1 MPLSE
6 IKAQEK
12 AIGILKK
19 SVSEARLA
27 HAYLFLGPNGVGKH
41 SAAIEFA
48 KLLNCVSGEAD
59 NCGKCISCLKIEKAI
74 HPDIFIISAEESQ
87 RIISI
92 DRIRE
97 LSARL
102 SLRPFEARCRV
113 AIIDA
118 QSLNEEASNALLK
131 ILEEPGADMLFILIA
146 ANTNALPDTIVS
158 RCQVVRFKPLS
169 RDDVINI
176 LRTDFDINEKEAGF
190 LADLSGLN
198 ITKASSLKGQ
208 DALAWK
214 NSVIDEFNSNMP
226 LLSSGNNCIIDQG
239 RDMQQDAMDILL
251 CFYRDVLVYKY
262 TRDISIIMNIDRQE
276 TILEFAR
283 KREVAS
289 LNAAIGYIEEAK
301 VSLEANVNSKLAV
314 KLLQEKLAI

>member
-12 AIGILKK
+12 AIGILKA
-19 SVSEARLA
+19 SVSEARVA

-48 KLLNCVSGEAD
+48 KLLNCASREAD
-59 NCGKCISCLKIEKAI
+59 NCGKCISCSKIEKAI
-74 HPDIFIISAEESQ
+74 HPDIFIISTEEGQ
-87 RIISI
+87 RIIPI
-92 DRIRE
+92 DKIRE

-102 SLRPFEARCRV
+102 SLKPFEARYKIAV
-113 AIIDA
+113 IDA

-146 ANTNALPDTIVS
+146 ADANTLLDTIVS
-158 RCQVVRFKPLS
+158 RCQVVRFRPLS
-169 RDDVINI
+169 RLDVMGI
-176 LRTDFDINEKEAGF
+176 LKMDFDIDEKEAGF

-198 ITKASSLKGQ
+198 IKKALSLRGQ

-214 NSVIDEFNSNMP
+214 NAIIDEFSSDMP
-226 LLSSGNNCIIDQG
+226 LLPSGNNSIIDLA

-251 CFYRDVLVYKY
+251 CFYRDVFVYKY
-262 TRDISIIMNIDRQE
+262 TKDSSMIMNIDRRE
-276 TILEFAR
+276 IILEFAR
-283 KREVAS
+283 KKDVANLKS
-289 LNAAIGYIEEAK
+289 AIDYIEEAK
-301 VSLEANVNSKLAV
+301 VSLEANVNSKLAL
-314 KLLQEKLAI
+314 KLLQEKLVV

>member
-1 MPLSE
+1 MPLSK

-19 SVSEARLA
+19 SASEAKLA

-48 KLLNCVSGEAD
+48 KFLNCASGEAD
-59 NCGKCISCLKIEKAI
+59 NCGKCISCSKIEKAI
-74 HPDIFIISAEESQ
+74 HPDIFIISAEEGQ

-102 SLRPFEARCRV
+102 SLKPFEARCRV

-131 ILEEPGADMLFILIA
+131 ILEEPGANMLFMLIA
-146 ANTNALPDTIVS
+146 ANVNSLLDTIVS
-158 RCQVVRFKPLS
+158 RCQIVRFKPLG
-169 RDDVINI
+169 RHDVISI
-176 LRTDFDINEKEAGF
+176 LRMDFDINEKEAEF

-198 ITKASSLKGQ
+198 IKKALSLKGQ

-214 NSVIDEFNSNMP
+214 NSVINEFSSSMS
-226 LLSSGNNCIIDQG
+226 LLDPGNNSIIDMR
-239 RDMQQDAMDILL
+239 RDMQQEAMDILL

-262 TRDISIIMNIDRQE
+262 TRDAGIIMNIDRQKI
-276 TILEFAR
+276 ILEFA
-283 KREVAS
+283 KKKDIAS

-301 VSLEANVNSKLAV
+301 VSFEANVNSKLVV
-314 KLLQEKLAI
+314 KLLQEKLAV